1 VGDLLQTLLNA
12 NTCDSPDDQPNSQ
25 PTDISILPSRPSPT
39 CAAVECGCGTD
50 LKSIC
55 MALSPRL
62 PHKVY
67 STADQRSL
75 GAYFMSYTQGLE
87 SVRAVML
94 SHGWAPQSISTF
106 IDNCLNVHTLSESLI
121 VFKHCNIPVTVA
133 KAHKLVS
140 FYVACVGIME
150 LFKTITQPVRLPF
163 DMELALTPT
172 TRARILDLIER
183 GSRSGN
189 VLVRR
194 LMQLYSSDMFFNLNS
209 VINVPDGINMHEN
222 TTYTTHT
229 HKHHTHTHTHHT
241 PFVLLHTTHPS
252 LPLTYTN
259 TTHSHNKIHQIHLHK
274 HV

>member
-1 VGDLLQTLLNA
+1 
-12 NTCDSPDDQPNSQ
+12 
-25 PTDISILPSRPSPT
+25 
-39 CAAVECGCGTD
+39 
-50 LKSIC
+50 

-150 LFKTITQPVRLPF
+150 LFKTRTQPVRLPF

-241 PFVLLHTTHPS
+241 SVLT
-252 LPLTYTN
+252 
-259 TTHSHNKIHQIHLHK
+259 SHIHQHHTFTQQNTPNTFAQARLTHCLTNHKKTLTHNTKLKQIHDRNLLCFWHL
-274 HV
+274 